1 MSMTISLTIAMAGD
15 GHENRE
21 DDLLKALPDRI
32 RRLRLRS

>member
-21 DDLLKALPDRI
+21 DDLLKALKELVD
-32 RRLRLRS
+32 